1 VLAQIHSHN
10 RVGNELS
17 PMIIHVIT
25 KVDRALKNVQERNDQ
40 TLRGLHKTGVIGNF
54 LYVSP
59 KSGDGM
65 SELKTAIFESN
76 IRLPDLDLVEPQ
88 TFADPWIH
96 EDKDFGGKDFTKGSE
111 ANLLDRT
118 ASVRASHESMPEQ
131 NRLDKS
137 ASEQESHASQLL

>member
-1 VLAQIHSHN
+1 MLAQIHSHN

-40 TLRGLHKTGVIGNF
+40 ILRNLHKGGVIGNF

-59 KSGDGM
+59 KSGAGM

-88 TFADPWIH
+88 TFGDPWIH
-96 EDKDFGGKDFTKGSE
+96 EDKEFGGKKLTKDSE
-111 ANLLDRT
+111 ANLLDKT
-118 ASVRASHESMPEQ
+118 ASVRASHESIPDQKRHE
-131 NRLDKS
+131 NS
-137 ASEQESHASQLL
+137 ASGLDNQLL